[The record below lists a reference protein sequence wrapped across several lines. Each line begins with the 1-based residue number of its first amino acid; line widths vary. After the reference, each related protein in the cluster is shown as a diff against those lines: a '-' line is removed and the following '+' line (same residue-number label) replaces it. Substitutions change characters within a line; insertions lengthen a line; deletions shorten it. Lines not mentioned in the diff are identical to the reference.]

1 MSTVLEDLAAY
12 RRACATLAA
21 YCIALMEEEQRR
33 RFAHSDHH
41 ERLQAA
47 CGELDNAR
55 VEIRRLSAWC
65 ARMEAL
71 IPASKRAAL
80 LDVFLQEEDGTRPK
94 PRIRVRAGTGQKTT
108 ARPARDDLPPM
119 SEILASVRKVMAEDR
134 SDG

>member
-12 RRACATLAA
+12 RRACATQAA

-47 CGELDNAR
+47 TGELLNAR
-55 VEIRRLSAWC
+55 VEIERLSAWC
-65 ARMEAL
+65 ARLEAL

-80 LDVFLQEEDGTRPK
+80 LEQFLQHDGGPLPK
-94 PRIRVRAGTGQKTT
+94 PRIRVKAGRAE
-108 ARPARDDLPPM
+108 RPRDEPPPM
-119 SEILASVRKVMAEDR
+119 SEILASLRGAIAR
-134 SDG
+134 GASGG